1 MTTTTLGDLFPE
13 MRNAASARDKSPTT
27 RHKTSS
33 VTSRS
38 GTAERLKALY
48 PEIESWNPILATQ
61 AWLNWCRANNQ
72 AFTEPETRDERFPEY
87 LVGLTVATDIQVYF
101 CDPQSPWQRGSNENT
116 NRLLRQYFPKGTDLS
131 VHSQQRLNSVARQ
144 LNERPRKTLD
154 YESPAERFN
163 KCVASI
169 S

>member
-87 LVGLTVATDIQVYF
+87 LVGLIRAKMAEM
-101 CDPQSPWQRGSNENT
+101 NEW
-116 NRLLRQYFPKGTDLS
+116 R
-131 VHSQQRLNSVARQ
+131 
-144 LNERPRKTLD
+144 
-154 YESPAERFN
+154 
-163 KCVASI
+163 
-169 S
+169 